1 MMSAHLPIDINTLHT
16 YVELLKREN
25 MSFYKRH
32 DSTQTA
38 IDVLE
43 MNLTTHNNTDLVFHA
58 QIIAS
63 LNTVKYMLTGFFTI
77 VMCVS
82 GFLAWLYQSGLIH
95 R

>member
-1 MMSAHLPIDINTLHT
+1 MPDALAITVNQLHT
-16 YVELLKREN
+16 DVELLKREN
-25 MSFYKRH
+25 LSFYKRH
-32 DSTQTA
+32 DSTQQA

-63 LNTVKYMLTGFFTI
+63 LNTVKYMLTGFFT
-77 VMCVS
+77 VFMS
-82 GFLAWLYQSGLIH
+82 LAGFLAWLYQSGIIH

>member
-1 MMSAHLPIDINTLHT
+1 MPDALAITVNQLHT
-16 YVELLKREN
+16 DVELLKREN
-25 MSFYKRH
+25 LSFYKRH
-32 DSTQTA
+32 DSSQQA

-63 LNTVKYMLTGFFTI
+63 LNTVKYMLTGFFTV
-77 VMCVS
+77 VMCVA